1 LFLSQ
6 SKIISNLEGKI
17 LVNIQFLVREVEAYV
32 QAHLGRYTEEL
43 VELCSIDS
51 GSYDK
56 SGLDEMARVLAARLR
71 GLDMDVTIVS
81 REQWGND
88 LLGVLCG
95 DGGENVVLL
104 GHMDTVYPVD
114 TAVARGVRVN
124 GNTMYGPGVIDMK
137 GCILA
142 AIYAI
147 EALVVKGY
155 RSFGEIR
162 LLCVSDEEINI
173 RHSQD
178 LLQHIFQGC
187 QAVLTLEGAREN
199 GNLVS
204 ARKGLA
210 AYTLQARGVA
220 AHAGVEPEKGC
231 NAIVEIAHQIV
242 QFYSLN
248 GWRDGVTIN
257 PGIVSGGMA
266 ANVVP
271 EHAEVMF
278 ELRFLEH
285 QDRLATEAE
294 WRKMMAHRKVPGVE
308 LALSMFPDMKEPMVC
323 TAESMKLIEQ
333 AEALAHTLGF
343 TLGHE
348 LTGGGGDAGYAS
360 KMGIPVLDGLGPIG
374 GGNHSPREYL
384 RLDSVPKRSALLAG
398 LTVSVGSQC
407 LHCWTPALTGM

>member
-1 LFLSQ
+1 
-6 SKIISNLEGKI
+6 
-17 LVNIQFLVREVEAYV
+17 
-32 QAHLGRYTEEL
+32 
-43 VELCSIDS
+43 
-51 GSYDK
+51 
-56 SGLDEMARVLAARLR
+56 MA
-71 GLDMDVTIVS
+71 VTIVS

-88 LLGVLCG
+88 LLGVLRG

-104 GHMDTVYPVD
+104 GHMDTVYPVG
-114 TAVARGVRVN
+114 TAVAQGVRVN

-142 AIYAI
+142 AIYAV

-210 AYTLQARGVA
+210 SYKLSARGLA
-220 AHAGVEPEKGC
+220 AHAGVEPEKGR
-231 NAIVEIAHQIV
+231 NAIVEIAHQIA

-248 GWRDGVTIN
+248 GWRYGITIN
-257 PGIVSGGMA
+257 PGIVSGGLKTSII
-266 ANVVP
+266 P
-271 EHAEVMF
+271 DYAEVTLD
-278 ELRFLEH
+278 LRFLEH
-285 QDRLATEAE
+285 RDRLATEE
-294 WRKMMAHRKVPGVE
+294 RWREMMANRKVPDIE
-308 LALSMFPDMKEPMVC
+308 LELTMSPDMKEPMVC
-323 TAESMKLIEQ
+323 TSESMKLLYQ
-333 AEALAHTLGF
+333 AQELACALGF
-343 TLGHE
+343 TVGHE

-398 LTVSVGSQC
+398 LTVSVGS
-407 LHCWTPALTGM
+407 